1 MWLSFYNQQAV
12 GDTLM
17 LLKKEL
23 DREAVATE
31 TKGNVTRIFDKHTGE
46 TAAYNVFQIS
56 DTVTPSGN
64 GPVELTQSEVEE
76 VNNLIRI
83 AGFSDHIEVD
93 RSPKFVVGYV
103 RECVPHEDS
112 DHLSVTQTEVDNG
125 EVLQIVCGAANI
137 RQGQKVV
144 VAKPGAVMPD
154 GLIIW
159 PGELRGVASHG
170 MICSARELKV
180 ANPSGRK
187 GILVL
192 PEDTETGSA
201 FPIGTL
207 EEE

>member
-1 MWLSFYNQQAV
+1 MWLSFYNRNAV

-17 LLKKEL
+17 LLRKEL
-23 DREAVATE
+23 AREELATE
-31 TKGNVTRIFDKHTGE
+31 TKGNVTRIFDKKTGE
-46 TAAYNVFQIS
+46 TAAYNVFRVS
-56 DTVTPSGN
+56 DTFTPNDN
-64 GPVELTQSEVEE
+64 GPVQLSEEEVEE

-83 AGFSDHIEVD
+83 AGFADHIEVD

-103 RECVPHEDS
+103 RECAPHEDS

-137 RQGQKVV
+137 KKGQKVV

-170 MICSARELKV
+170 MICSARELQV
-180 ANPSGRK
+180 ANPTGRK

-192 PEDTETGSA
+192 PEDAETGSA
-201 FPIGTL
+201 FPVKTQPQ
-207 EEE
+207 E